1 MSTAAENK
9 RAAEDSEGTLSSH
22 PHSMGDAESGEL
34 GVPTTQKPSKKPP
47 RSTAPVVVPKNPY
60 DVQRLKLERLMEH
73 PERPVIIPEPARPR
87 APHEAP
93 EFVRNVMGSSAGAGS
108 GEFHVYRHLRRKEYA
123 RQKYIDQRAHEDQ
136 LDVDFRERVERNR
149 RVAEERTAKKRAKRQ
164 RRKQKL
170 KERRTSGKASAG
182 SGGQGGE
189 DDSSSDED
197 EEDDATKGSEA
208 ASETAG
214 AAREEQASKQSST
227 EDATLST
234 AEPTENY
241 AAADV
246 PVCDHDEV
254 TQTTDKEAA
263 GSGEQAGK
271 TDSSCEKQ
279 EESGQTSKAATTTT
293 LPTAEPT
300 ENAAAADHPARD
312 ANDEATADNDEREVK
327 TEPAAGDA
335 DLKVD

>member
-1 MSTAAENK
+1 
-9 RAAEDSEGTLSSH
+9 
-22 PHSMGDAESGEL
+22 MGDADSGEL

-47 RSTAPVVVPKNPY
+47 RSTAPVVVPKNAY

-73 PERPVIIPEPARPR
+73 PERPIIIPEPARPR

-149 RVAEERTAKKRAKRQ
+149 REAEARTAKKRAKRQ

-182 SGGQGGE
+182 SGGQEGE
-189 DDSSSDED
+189 DDSSEED
-197 EEDDATKGSEA
+197 EEDDDATKRSEA
-208 ASETAG
+208 ALGEPCF
-214 AAREEQASKQSST
+214 QAT
-227 EDATLST
+227 TTDATLST
-234 AEPTENY
+234 AEPTESS
-241 AAADV
+241 
-246 PVCDHDEV
+246 VCDHDEV
-254 TQTTDKEAA
+254 TRTTGKESA

-271 TDSSCEKQ
+271 NDSSSDEE
-279 EESGQTSKAATTTT
+279 EESAQTLKAATTT

-300 ENAAAADHPARD
+300 ENAAAAADDPGREGS
-312 ANDEATADNDEREVK
+312 DEATPDKDECAA
-327 TEPAAGDA
+327 TIAPAPGDA
-335 DLKVD
+335 DQKVD